1 MVNRRGMIEYYYNN
15 RKDINTLT
23 EKDVLGKSLFEIYSS
38 IDMENSTLMEVMRT
52 GQDVY
57 KRQVLQQDVNTENL
71 KDIVAPEV
79 AAEFMD
85 EKLNQAAE
93 LISRQEFTADMQKQ
107 EDGSLCKRWREKE

>member
-1 MVNRRGMIEYYYNN
+1 MMWIIEA
-15 RKDINTLT
+15 
-23 EKDVLGKSLFEIYSS
+23 
-38 IDMENSTLMEVMRT
+38 
-52 GQDVY
+52 
-57 KRQVLQQDVNTENL
+57 VLQQDVNTENL

-107 EDGSLCKRWREKE
+107 EDGSLCKRWREKK